1 MDTQHTPGTALL
13 VIQPVSPPIASPALV
28 PALVTAEQTEIMASF
43 NAILE
48 RERQRTVLQQSIM
61 PENRTAL
68 LAALHNAG
76 IVRLEVNY
84 DGYGDSGQIN
94 EQNATLATGETAALE
109 DVKSAGGVTLASVGY
124 DLTIDH
130 MTHHL
135 AAAVEAYCY
144 DVLETYHSGYENN
157 EGGNGAFA
165 FDIEAGTIE
174 LIHNDVVTDYETS
187 THAL

>member
-1 MDTQHTPGTALL
+1 
-13 VIQPVSPPIASPALV
+13 
-28 PALVTAEQTEIMASF
+28 MASF

-109 DVKSAGGVTLASVGY
+109 
-124 DLTIDH
+124 
-130 MTHHL
+130 
-135 AAAVEAYCY
+135 
-144 DVLETYHSGYENN
+144 TYHSGYENN